1 MAQQQGYNPDD
12 SNRSQKLENFKK
24 MEESCFTIFVDN
36 LPNSMCRIG
45 FISCLDM
52 KAVLLISICRGRRES
67 RVHLRLLSLDIYGKA
82 TLGVLSEKWTDYR
95 LEAINLLSMN
105 HSIRDLVTMAHP
117 REKLQGRTR
126 NGGSWPGMKISREL
140 EDLIEMLLQVL
151 WTETRW
157 REEQDERSSPWER
170 NLKKWSVI

>member
-1 MAQQQGYNPDD
+1 M
-12 SNRSQKLENFKK
+12 ENFKK

-82 TLGVLSEKWTDYR
+82 TLGVLSEK
-95 LEAINLLSMN
+95 
-105 HSIRDLVTMAHP
+105 
-117 REKLQGRTR
+117 
-126 NGGSWPGMKISREL
+126 
-140 EDLIEMLLQVL
+140 
-151 WTETRW
+151 
-157 REEQDERSSPWER
+157 
-170 NLKKWSVI
+170 